1 VKRLLGY
8 SSIAHA
14 GYLLLGIAAF
24 STAGQSAVL
33 YYLSGYLFTV
43 LAAFSVIV
51 VVMRHL
57 ETEDVSGLAG
67 LHQRSPLL
75 SSSMTLALVSLAGLP
90 PLAGFFGKFLLLKS
104 VVQQGAANSAYYV
117 LAFIA
122 IAGVVISFYYYFN
135 VIRAIY
141 WSKDAADLTPIRA
154 SVPLRISLFGCIA
167 GMLWL
172 GMFPASVLN
181 ASMEAVKLLK

>member
-1 VKRLLGY
+1 
-8 SSIAHA
+8 
-14 GYLLLGIAAF
+14 
-24 STAGQSAVL
+24 
-33 YYLSGYLFTV
+33 
-43 LAAFSVIV
+43 
-51 VVMRHL
+51 
-57 ETEDVSGLAG
+57 
-67 LHQRSPLL
+67 
-75 SSSMTLALVSLAGLP
+75 
-90 PLAGFFGKFLLLKS
+90 
-104 VVQQGAANSAYYV
+104 
-117 LAFIA
+117 
-122 IAGVVISFYYYFN
+122 VISFYYYFN